1 MIKSDNKENWEKENF
16 ENFKVLNLEK
26 ALKSEKYG
34 VWIDA
39 NFGKNKKKNREKF
52 YRENGSDTK
61 LKKLLNLYC
70 SYLYRD

>member
-1 MIKSDNKENWEKENF
+1 MKIGKKENF

-39 NFGKNKKKNREKF
+39 NFRKNKKKTEKNSNEKMGLILNRKF
-52 YRENGSDTK
+52 FQMYDFF
-61 LKKLLNLYC
+61 
-70 SYLYRD
+70 